1 MFSSKKD
8 DKSINKGI
16 KQAKLTTLIA
26 HNVHL
31 SGDLEF
37 SDGLRMDGQVTGNVT
52 GRPGEET
59 LLVVSDQGAIRGNV
73 SAYDVIINGCV
84 TGDVTVAHFAELQ
97 SNARVLGNI
106 YYQQLRM
113 DIGAT
118 IEGKLTKIDP
128 QQGYQPSLPA
138 PEFIRDLA
146 AN

>member
-8 DKSINKGI
+8 SNGI
-16 KQAKLTTLIA
+16 KMAKLATLVA
-26 HNVHL
+26 HNVHI

-37 SDGLRMDGQVTGNVT
+37 SEGLRMDGQVTGNVS

-73 SAYDVIINGCV
+73 SAYNVVINGCV
-84 TGDVTVAHFAELQ
+84 TGDVTVTHFVELQ

-118 IEGKLTKIDP
+118 IEGKLTRIDSQSAHVP
-128 QQGYQPSLPA
+128 TLPA
-138 PEFIRDLA
+138 PPEYTIDLTT
-146 AN
+146 N

>member
-8 DKSINKGI
+8 KGV
-16 KQAKLTTLIA
+16 KQAKLTTLTA

-52 GRPGEET
+52 GRSGEET

-73 SAYDVIINGCV
+73 SAYDVIIKGCV
-84 TGDVTVAHFAELQ
+84 TGDVTVAHFVELQ

-118 IEGKLTKIDP
+118 VEGKLTRLESP
-128 QQGYQPSLPA
+128 HTPLTSLPA
-138 PEFIRDLA
+138 PDYQAGLA
-146 AN
+146 TN

>member
-8 DKSINKGI
+8 STGVKM
-16 KQAKLTTLIA
+16 AKLATLVA
-26 HNVHL
+26 HNVHI

-37 SDGLRMDGQVTGNVT
+37 SEGLRMDGQVTGNVS

-73 SAYDVIINGCV
+73 SA
-84 TGDVTVAHFAELQ
+84 GDVTVAHFVELQ

-118 IEGKLTKIDP
+118 VEGKLTKLDSQSAHVP
-128 QQGYQPSLPA
+128 TLPSPTEYA
-138 PEFIRDLA
+138 VDFSTT
-146 AN
+146 

>member
-8 DKSINKGI
+8 STGVKM
-16 KQAKLTTLIA
+16 AKLATLVA
-26 HNVHL
+26 HNVHI

-37 SDGLRMDGQVTGNVT
+37 SEGLRMDGQVTGNVS

-84 TGDVTVAHFAELQ
+84 TGDVTVAHFVELQ
-97 SNARVLGNI
+97 SNARVLCNI

-118 IEGKLTKIDP
+118 VEGKLTKLDSQSAHVP
-128 QQGYQPSLPA
+128 TLPSPTEYA
-138 PEFIRDLA
+138 VDFSTT
-146 AN
+146 

>member
-8 DKSINKGI
+8 PHSVKL
-16 KQAKLTTLIA
+16 AKLATLVA
-26 HNVHL
+26 HNVHI

-37 SDGLRMDGQVTGNVT
+37 SEGLRMDGQVTGNVA

-84 TGDVTVAHFAELQ
+84 TGDVTVGHFVELQ

-118 IEGKLTKIDP
+118 VEGKLTKIDS
-128 QQGYQPSLPA
+128 QSAHVPSLPA
-138 PEFIRDLA
+138 PPEYGVDYVT
-146 AN
+146 N

>member
-8 DKSINKGI
+8 LKSV

-84 TGDVTVAHFAELQ
+84 TGDVTVAHFVELQ
-97 SNARVLGNI
+97 SNARVQGNI

-118 IEGKLTKIDP
+118 IEGKLTKLDA
-128 QQGYQPSLPA
+128 QQNYQPSLPA
-138 PEFIRDLA
+138 PDFAHDLA
-146 AN
+146 TS

>member
-8 DKSINKGI
+8 PNSVKL
-16 KQAKLTTLIA
+16 AKLATLVA
-26 HNVHL
+26 HNVHI

-37 SDGLRMDGQVTGNVT
+37 SEGLRMDGQVTGNVT

-84 TGDVTVAHFAELQ
+84 TGDVTVAHFVELQ

-106 YYQQLRM
+106 HYQQLRM

-118 IEGKLTKIDP
+118 VEGKLTRLDP
-128 QQGYQPSLPA
+128 QSTQVPTLPA
-138 PEFIRDLA
+138 PPEYGIDLA
-146 AN
+146 AS

>member
-8 DKSINKGI
+8 TKGV
-16 KQAKLTTLIA
+16 KQTKLTTLIA

-84 TGDVTVAHFAELQ
+84 TGDVTVAHFVELQ
-97 SNARVLGNI
+97 SSARVLGNI

-118 IEGKLTKIDP
+118 VEGKLTKLESP
-128 QQGYQPSLPA
+128 HAHQPSLPA
-138 PEFIRDLA
+138 PDYTTDLVTS
-146 AN
+146 

>member
-8 DKSINKGI
+8 PNNVKL
-16 KQAKLTTLIA
+16 AKLATLIA
-26 HNVHL
+26 HNVHI

-37 SDGLRMDGQVTGNVT
+37 SEGLRMDGQVTGNVT

-84 TGDVTVAHFAELQ
+84 TGDVTVAHFVELQ
-97 SNARVLGNI
+97 SNARVTGNI
-106 YYQQLRM
+106 FYQKLRM

-118 IEGKLTKIDP
+118 VEGKLTRFDSQP
-128 QQGYQPSLPA
+128 NHVPSLPSP
-138 PEFIRDLA
+138 PEYGIDLA

>member
-8 DKSINKGI
+8 PNNVKL
-16 KQAKLTTLIA
+16 AKLATLVA
-26 HNVHL
+26 HNVHI

-37 SDGLRMDGQVTGNVT
+37 SEGLRMDGQVTGNVT

-84 TGDVTVAHFAELQ
+84 TGDVTVAHFVELQ

-118 IEGKLTKIDP
+118 VEGKLTKLDS
-128 QQGYQPSLPA
+128 QPTHVATLPA
-138 PEFIRDLA
+138 PPEYATEYA

>member
-8 DKSINKGI
+8 TRGV

-26 HNVHL
+26 HNVHI

-52 GRPGEET
+52 GRAGEET

-84 TGDVTVAHFAELQ
+84 TGGVTVAHFVELQ

-118 IEGKLTKIDP
+118 VEDKLTKLESP
-128 QQGYQPSLPA
+128 HAHQPSLPA
-138 PEFIRDLA
+138 PDYATDLA
-146 AN
+146 TDLATS

>member
-8 DKSINKGI
+8 TKGG

-37 SDGLRMDGQVTGNVT
+37 SEGLRLDGQVTGNVS
-52 GRPGEET
+52 GRNGEQT

-84 TGDVTVAHFAELQ
+84 TGDVTVAHFVELQ
-97 SNARVLGNI
+97 SNARVEGNI

-113 DIGAT
+113 DVGAT
-118 IEGKLTKIDP
+118 VEGKLTKLDSQHG
-128 QQGYQPSLPA
+128 QQASLPA
-138 PEFIRDLA
+138 PTYTVKLET
-146 AN
+146 N